1 MGGGTIQKKK
11 IKILIN
17 FGHFWSLTT
26 TLSDFKVVV
35 ANVRDKLLSHAWYHS
50 IILLKT
56 YILAYCDIEFCQF
69 GRICISVTLK
79 LAIYRNQWK
88 TAKTSEIRYEDMLCF
103 KHHRTSLISFLAVI

>member
-1 MGGGTIQKKK
+1 MLVEDSPITA
-11 IKILIN
+11 
-17 FGHFWSLTT
+17 
-26 TLSDFKVVV
+26 LSDFNIVV
-35 ANVRDKLLSHAWYHS
+35 ANVTDKLLSHAWYHL
-50 IILLKT
+50 IILLIT
-56 YILAYCDIEFCQF
+56 YILTYCDMKLCQF